1 MHDEFTRQDRLDSVN
16 LLKESITVLKD
27 SHSVLEVTSKALK
40 DSITKEQALFNQ
52 VLALNIAPK
61 DNSTSTD
68 TLNPEP
74 IALPLEAA
82 IKADS
87 IKDAASSTDLTTTEE
102 IDPASIEGVMT
113 TENAPVFKAD
123 E

>member
-16 LLKESITVLKD
+16 SLKESITILKN
-27 SHSVLEVTSKALK
+27 SHSVLEITSKAFK
-40 DSITKEQALFNQ
+40 DSITKELALFNQ
-52 VLALNIAPK
+52 VLALKVVSK
-61 DNSTSTD
+61 DESTTTD

-74 IALPLEAA
+74 MAKQPEES
-82 IKADS
+82 IKADP
-87 IKDAASSTDLTTTEE
+87 IKDSISSSGLTTTEE

>member
-27 SHSVLEVTSKALK
+27 SHSVLEVTSKAFK
-40 DSITKEQALFNQ
+40 DSISKEQAIFNQ

-68 TLNPEP
+68 TLNLEP

-87 IKDAASSTDLTTTEE
+87 IKDSASSTDLTTTEE

>member
-16 LLKESITVLKD
+16 LLKESITVLKV
-27 SHSVLEVTSKALK
+27 SHSVLEVTSKAFK
-40 DSITKEQALFNQ
+40 DSISKEQALFNQ

-74 IALPLEAA
+74 NALPLEAA

-87 IKDAASSTDLTTTEE
+87 IKDAASSTDLTITEE
-102 IDPASIEGVMT
+102 IDSASIEGVMT

>member
-27 SHSVLEVTSKALK
+27 SHSVLEVTSKAFK
-40 DSITKEQALFNQ
+40 DSISKEQALFNQ

-74 IALPLEAA
+74 NALPLEAA

-87 IKDAASSTDLTTTEE
+87 IKDATSSTDLTITEE
-102 IDPASIEGVMT
+102 IDSASIEGVMT

>member
-16 LLKESITVLKD
+16 LLKESITVLKV
-27 SHSVLEVTSKALK
+27 SHSVLEVTSKAFK
-40 DSITKEQALFNQ
+40 DSISKEQALFNQ

-74 IALPLEAA
+74 NALPLEAA

-87 IKDAASSTDLTTTEE
+87 IKDSASSTDLTTTEE

>member
-27 SHSVLEVTSKALK
+27 SHSVLEVTSKAFK
-40 DSITKEQALFNQ
+40 DSISKEQALFNQ

-74 IALPLEAA
+74 NALPLEAA

-87 IKDAASSTDLTTTEE
+87 IKDAASSTDLTITEE
-102 IDPASIEGVMT
+102 IDSASIEGVMT